1 MSSYKCI
8 GNEGRKSNTASIS
21 QTVLENEKS
30 KTIITG
36 TFQAVSDETYSLP
49 NRWYNS
55 YVLSCKNGRGKCTKN
70 EYLIKLAIGI
80 W

>member
-21 QTVLENEKS
+21 QTVLKNEKS

-49 NRWYNS
+49 NR
-55 YVLSCKNGRGKCTKN
+55 
-70 EYLIKLAIGI
+70 
-80 W
+80 

>member
-36 TFQAVSDETYSLP
+36 TFQAVSDKTYSLP
-49 NRWYNS
+49 NR
-55 YVLSCKNGRGKCTKN
+55 
-70 EYLIKLAIGI
+70 
-80 W
+80 